1 MNLQDLFSMIENKIS
16 SGECIKNS
24 IDLINMYNSI
34 DYKKYVKKNENKY
47 NRTVVFS
54 NKKIELVIITWC
66 NGQSSGYHGHPGE
79 CIFKVLENSILEE
92 KLRDHDYKERI
103 YNVGDVGYIDNS
115 IGIHNM
121 IAKSDTV
128 TLHIY
133 SPPF

>member
-24 IDLINMYNSI
+24 IDLIKMYNSI

-121 IAKSDTV
+121 IATSDTV
-128 TLHIY
+128 TMHIY